1 MNILRT
7 IETFY
12 PYVTGPTKQAFRIS
26 RELEL
31 RGFSSP
37 ILTTYCDVDRQLPAR
52 EHYRGVSVT
61 RYRNQLRLMRYCISL
76 GMVRGYKDCDLIH
89 SHNYRNFQTDLSILV
104 SKVKKKP
111 FVLSTHGALLGYKRY
126 LAGKLAR
133 FPYVLY
139 DAVTFKLAAKKADV
153 VVVSSQVEYEDALE
167 FGIVE
172 EKLRLIPAGI
182 DVKDYELPVE
192 RENSEIKL
200 LFVGR
205 IARNRRLE
213 TLVQALKDIDKAVL
227 LTIVGSE
234 EKTSSVSR
242 RGYLEELIALA
253 KKLGVEDRVRFVGP
267 RFDDELVKC
276 YCLADIFVYPSRYES
291 FGQPLLEAAAAGLPI
306 ISTPVG
312 VARDIVKNGKTG
324 YLIEYNNPTMLAERV
339 TTLSDEYTR
348 NNCSRAIRE
357 LVKNNY
363 AWDDI
368 IEKYI
373 ALYQEPMLSP

>member
-1 MNILRT
+1 MNSMNIIRT

-37 ILTTYCDVDRQLPAR
+37 VLTTYCDVDRQLPAR

-242 RGYLEELIALA
+242 RGYMGELIALA

-291 FGQPLLEAAAAGLPI
+291 FGQPLLEAAAAGLPV

-312 VARDIVKNGKTG
+312 VAKELIRDGETG
-324 YLIEYNNPTMLAERV
+324 YLVGFDNPLMIADKVKALLDEQVRRKCGKHIKELIKDNFAWDGII
-339 TTLSDEYTR
+339 DEYVR
-348 NNCSRAIRE
+348 IYQS
-357 LVKNNY
+357 LV
-363 AWDDI
+363 
-368 IEKYI
+368 
-373 ALYQEPMLSP
+373 